1 MKPFICELY
10 IRALTT
16 GVNELERLKLQD
28 EGSATTSST
37 SHKLAH
43 WFISLADLLSPN
55 PTVSAECV
63 LTAFSLH
70 PSKFYYEQVEKCSLN
85 FKNQKPTKSSCDYNV
100 SISQNNSYHNNST
113 NTINDLKNDVYKLN
127 ILNNNAEIRHG
138 VGDKPIKL
146 SVSSEVSVDPSNDE
160 VSAQALIS
168 SAVLE
173 GEGLELSTDLC
184 RDLVVLLSGP
194 RLKSLTWDL
203 SW

>member
-1 MKPFICELY
+1 MS
-10 IRALTT
+10 
-16 GVNELERLKLQD
+16 N
-28 EGSATTSST
+28 T
-37 SHKLAH
+37 SHTLAH

-55 PTVSAECV
+55 PTVSAECI

-113 NTINDLKNDVYKLN
+113 NTVDDLKNDVSKLN
-127 ILNNNAEIRHG
+127 ILKNEDMRRGEPA
-138 VGDKPIKL
+138 KL
-146 SVSSEVSVDPSNDE
+146 SSSSEGGVDSSRD
-160 VSAQALIS
+160 VAQSLIS
-168 SAVLE
+168 AAVLE
-173 GEGLELSTDLC
+173 GEGLEISTDLC